1 MKIVNTFLRKTVMVQ
16 KTKFCCYS
24 GMHFIFI
31 IDVVDVFMKNDY
43 IIINIYDMITKLCH
57 KDCIPSLKKF

>member
-1 MKIVNTFLRKTVMVQ
+1 MKKRNTFLRKTVMVQ

-43 IIINIYDMITKLCH
+43 IIINI
-57 KDCIPSLKKF
+57 